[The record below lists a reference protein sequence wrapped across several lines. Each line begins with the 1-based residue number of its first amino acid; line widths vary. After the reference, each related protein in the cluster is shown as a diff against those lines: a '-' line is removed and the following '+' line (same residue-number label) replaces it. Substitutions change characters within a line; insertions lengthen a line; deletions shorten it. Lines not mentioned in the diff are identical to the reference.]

1 MTKGQF
7 LTWTKVVISASL
19 ALGSIAPANAQ
30 SWTNCP
36 AASPFDTVPDNVPLQ
51 QCVDNYDIVAL
62 SPGGQGY
69 ILDAI
74 DGNPDTGLR
83 IERYGL
89 TLTSSQI
96 PDKVLIKAGLT
107 LVRCTGGSV
116 HDNFFEENTDID
128 LVVANGA
135 ACEVKFNTIRHWGR
149 YGFAGLHVAKFEQ
162 SDNHAGSRYR
172 NNDIY
177 SEPDRLAFGLIV
189 GMHPWNSGLTLAD
202 GGSVE
207 YNSISG
213 AVVNLAVDGI
223 DAGTLVGN
231 STSNARGSRGFN
243 CNIPANYTI
252 GHYGWASLQPA
263 WDGERYYHD
272 GGCVP

>member
-89 TLTSSQI
+89 TPTSSQI
-96 PDKVLIKAGLT
+96 PDKVLIKAG
-107 LVRCTGGSV
+107 
-116 HDNFFEENTDID
+116 
-128 LVVANGA
+128 
-135 ACEVKFNTIRHWGR
+135 
-149 YGFAGLHVAKFEQ
+149 
-162 SDNHAGSRYR
+162 
-172 NNDIY
+172 
-177 SEPDRLAFGLIV
+177 
-189 GMHPWNSGLTLAD
+189 SGLTGPMVRMRNDVSIPFEISYITFD
-202 GGSVE
+202 GNRFNRPR
-207 YNSISG
+207 NSDP
-213 AVVNLAVDGI
+213 NPPCQD
-223 DAGTLVGN
+223 
-231 STSNARGSRGFN
+231 R
-243 CNIPANYTI
+243 
-252 GHYGWASLQPA
+252 
-263 WDGERYYHD
+263 
-272 GGCVP
+272 